1 MALPIGRGM
10 FTLASAPPLMTE
22 ALRLAPLTLKG
33 RMPNAATVD
42 LDTSHLP
49 ADHLLWPE
57 FHNGI
62 AAALRLAPPR
72 CGHSV
77 RVRA

>member
-33 RMPNAATVD
+33 T
-42 LDTSHLP
+42 LTLTLP
-49 ADHLLWPE
+49 LPLTLTLP
-57 FHNGI
+57 
-62 AAALRLAPPR
+62 LPLPLP
-72 CGHSV
+72 
-77 RVRA
+77 